1 MRRPPA
7 RGVAA
12 LLRNRP
18 VLLGAAL
25 EALEPRLIATGRLRR
40 QLAALGLLLGRVALL
55 LVRGRGLLLV
65 RRRGL
70 LTRVELRHLLGGARR
85 LLRTEQ
91 VVELRGR
98 LPVPR
103 RTRPDPVRGP
113 SGHRGYEL
121 GRVGVPAALRRPH
134 GAGAARNG
142 RDVLRGVRVPAGR
155 TLTALATLAALAALT
170 ARPGLRRQRLRV
182 RLGLRLRLRLLGLV
196 LLLGVLRLVRTGLLG
211 LVLRRLRGR
220 LVGAGLLRLRLVEAG
235 LLRRPL
241 VRPGLLRLLVRPGL
255 LVHVRSG
262 RLLRGRQGLR
272 RRVAVAPLRL
282 LLRSR
287 RPPLLTP
294 RLTARGHRLLA
305 LLPAL
310 AGPGRPGRPGGSAVG
325 RQHDTLVR
333 GSCGGELV
341 LAALSALRHQDSYV

>member
-1 MRRPPA
+1 M
-7 RGVAA
+7 
-12 LLRNRP
+12 
-18 VLLGAAL
+18 
-25 EALEPRLIATGRLRR
+25 
-40 QLAALGLLLGRVALL
+40 
-55 LVRGRGLLLV
+55 
-65 RRRGL
+65 
-70 LTRVELRHLLGGARR
+70 R

-155 TLTALATLAALAALT
+155 TLIALAALT

-182 RLGLRLRLRLLGLV
+182 RLGLRLRLLGLV

-255 LVHVRSG
+255 LVHVRAG

-272 RRVAVAPLRL
+272 RRVAVAPCGC
-282 LLRSR
+282 SC
-287 RPPLLTP
+287 
-294 RLTARGHRLLA
+294 
-305 LLPAL
+305 
-310 AGPGRPGRPGGSAVG
+310 GPGGP
-325 RQHDTLVR
+325 H
-333 GSCGGELV
+333 C
-341 LAALSALRHQDSYV
+341 